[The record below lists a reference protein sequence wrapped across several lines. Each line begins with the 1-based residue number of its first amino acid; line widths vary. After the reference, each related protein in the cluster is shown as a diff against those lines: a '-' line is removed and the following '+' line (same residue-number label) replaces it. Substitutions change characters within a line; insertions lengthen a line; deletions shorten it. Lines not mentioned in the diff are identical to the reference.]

1 MRDDFSPCCLL
12 ALPLLAGNKVNPG
25 MNYRSLSL
33 RDKRIHINK
42 TVHKIFW
49 EAGNLHLKS
58 TRSTYDRLRITINSL
73 KLPYEANSKHYEILK
88 ILQMAFFRNVFQKR
102 TEKEAVFWS
111 LGLIYLSQRCELD
124 RVTIEIKHSNNFT
137 REPLCVVTHTVWF
150 LCKHFLL
157 FRLP

>member
-49 EAGNLHLKS
+49 EAGNRRLKS
-58 TRSTYDRLRITINSL
+58 TRSTNDRLRITINSL
-73 KLPYEANSKHYEILK
+73 KLPYEANSKHYEISK
-88 ILQMAFFRNVFQKR
+88 ILQIALFRNVFQRR

-137 REPLCVVTHTVWF
+137 HEPLWVVTHTVWF

-157 FRLP
+157 FQ

>member
-12 ALPLLAGNKVNPG
+12 ALPLLAGSKVNPG
-25 MNYRSLSL
+25 INYRSLSL
-33 RDKRIHINK
+33 RDKCIHINK
-42 TVHKIFW
+42 TVHKIW
-49 EAGNLHLKS
+49 EAGNRRLKS

-73 KLPYEANSKHYEILK
+73 KLPYDANSKHYEILK
-88 ILQMAFFRNVFQKR
+88 ILQMALFRNFFYQKR

-137 REPLCVVTHTVWF
+137 HEPLWVVTHTVWF

-157 FRLP
+157 FQ